1 MDFLI
6 ITMAN
11 LIWILYSMSE
21 GIREGFFNYFKLLS
35 KRKYKSEEIEINKLF
50 NIQRFLVLLTTGGIM
65 YWTIGL
71 YFIPFMVCQLL
82 MFRFFF
88 RRTYDK
94 TINHLK
100 LKEIL
105 VKNEDENLPKI
116 MDKNKNDLVL
126 FGISAQIFIYL
137 FFII

>member
-1 MDFLI
+1 
-6 ITMAN
+6 
-11 LIWILYSMSE
+11 
-21 GIREGFFNYFKLLS
+21 
-35 KRKYKSEEIEINKLF
+35 
-50 NIQRFLVLLTTGGIM
+50 
-65 YWTIGL
+65 
-71 YFIPFMVCQLL
+71 